1 VSKSRSAHPPER
13 AGACK
18 RAARTDVERVARAN
32 PILQPMA
39 TLAPPPPLPALTRRG
54 RRFSRGLA
62 AALAIS
68 LAVHLAFTLWP
79 ASLPDDPDD
88 VPLTAT
94 LRELPPPPPVVAPAP
109 PPPAKS
115 AARRATAPR
124 HVEAR
129 VDEPPATEP
138 AASPAAAPA
147 TPAPSPTAR
156 AAAAEA
162 PLAEAAD
169 VPPAAPPSGKALP
182 PRVDLAYKIYLGH
195 HDFLIGDATY
205 RFEHSGSRY
214 RIYTVGRA
222 KGLAALLVRGE
233 GRLES
238 RGIITDEGLQPV
250 EFTFE
255 RSDTGKHEAARFDWE
270 AGIVTLAGD
279 KSAPIDTPMFDA
291 LSLMWQYYFT
301 PPDARRV
308 AFSLATT
315 RRVTRYTVT
324 HEGDEALRWGEGT
337 IATERWHRVSDDGNG
352 DSYVW
357 LAPSLRY
364 LPVKMRLANKR
375 GTVDI
380 LLDAIRVDP
389 SAGAGDGGWAPSIG
403 NGTAVMAPQPGTAP
417 PPTEFAPGATFPTN
431 TGG

>member
-1 VSKSRSAHPPER
+1 
-13 AGACK
+13 
-18 RAARTDVERVARAN
+18 
-32 PILQPMA
+32 MA
-39 TLAPPPPLPALTRRG
+39 TLAPAPPFPSLTRRT
-54 RRFSRGLA
+54 RWFSRGLA

-79 ASLPDDPDD
+79 ASPPDDPDD

-109 PPPAKS
+109 QPAAKS
-115 AARRATAPR
+115 AARRAPAPR
-124 HVEAR
+124 RVETHVA
-129 VDEPPATEP
+129 DALAAEPVPRSEP
-138 AASPAAAPA
+138 AAAANAPAATASTSGA
-147 TPAPSPTAR
+147 TDT
-156 AAAAEA
+156 
-162 PLAEAAD
+162 PLTEAAD
-169 VPPAAPPSGKALP
+169 LPPAAPPSGKALP

-214 RIYTVGRA
+214 RIHTVGKA

-250 EFTFE
+250 EFAFE
-255 RSDTGKHEAARFDWE
+255 RSDTGKRESAHFDWE
-270 AGIVTLAGD
+270 AGIVTLSGD
-279 KSAPIDTPMFDA
+279 KSASIDTPMFDA

-308 AFSLATT
+308 AVSLATT

-324 HEGDEALRWGEGT
+324 HEGDETLRWGEGT
-337 IATERWHRVSDDGNG
+337 IATERWHRVSDDGNN

-389 SAGAGDGGWAPSIG
+389 AAGAGDGGWAPTLT